1 MFYFLIL
8 LSFISGL
15 ILISKKS
22 FFIGLTLLLIIIFI
36 FIKKIGKNYKK
47 LIILLVFFLLGIILS
62 FVKYINI
69 SQNIGLV
76 IYSKNNYLI
85 IQTVFNRYYINSKE
99 NIPLFSLIKVDGNI
113 SDFNFSSLES
123 SFSFNDYL
131 NNKGVFKQ
139 IYQKNIDI
147 IIKSPFNFSSIK
159 EKYLDKFDKNNSIL
173 VNAILFKEVDYSS
186 NFIYKVQALNILHLF
201 SLSGIYL
208 SFILYGLNNLLSKII
223 NKKVAYILAFIL
235 LLPLIII
242 NLNQFIVFRIVLF
255 YILRGIFKLKNLNFD
270 KFKINNLFCLSC
282 LLINRFLIYS
292 YTFIIYLLISNLFNF
307 LKLYLSNFKRI
318 KQKIVSSVIIYFILV
333 PFSITFSNT
342 LNLITPL
349 ISLILLPITKLTF
362 LILLIGF
369 YGIYFPFYNNLI
381 TYLLKFIDILKFDK
395 LNINIPSLNQYLFV
409 LYYLILIIIFYF
421 LEINYKKKVLIYSS
435 ILTISLA
442 IYCVPID
449 NYLFSKVTFINVG
462 QGDSTYINYKNKSIL
477 IDTGG
482 LTYQDLAKNSLIPF
496 LKKNRVYKLDAVFI
510 THTDFDHSGAL
521 DSLKSNFKVLATYT
535 YNSSFPINIGELQFN
550 NLNIYNK
557 LWEDENSKSLVIKL
571 KIKDKIFLFMGDAT
585 KNIEKKLVE
594 ENIDI
599 KCDYLKVG
607 HHGSNTSSLDEFIKK
622 SSPKEAIISC
632 GYNNKYKHPHKET
645 LETLEKYKVTIRRT
659 DLEGSISYLF

>member
-15 ILISKKS
+15 ILISKNS

-186 NFIYKVQALNILHLF
+186 NFIYKVQTLNILHLF

-208 SFILYGLNNLLSKII
+208 NFILYGLNNLLSKII

-307 LKLYLSNFKRI
+307 LKLYLSNFKGT
-318 KQKIVSSVIIYFILV
+318 KQKIVSSVIIYFILL

-342 LNLITPL
+342 LNVIIPL

-395 LNINIPSLNQYLFV
+395 LNINIPGLNQYLFV

-571 KIKDKIFLFMGDAT
+571 KIKNKIFLFMGDAT

>member
-15 ILISKKS
+15 ILISKNS

-186 NFIYKVQALNILHLF
+186 NFIYKVQTLNILHLF

-208 SFILYGLNNLLSKII
+208 NFILYGLNNLLSKII

-307 LKLYLSNFKRI
+307 LKLYLSNFKGT
-318 KQKIVSSVIIYFILV
+318 KQKIVSSVIIYFILL

-342 LNLITPL
+342 LNVIIPL

-395 LNINIPSLNQYLFV
+395 LNINIPGLNQYLFV